1 MWSIGTAN
9 SFEILIPSLG
19 LDQKRFAVACA
30 AAAASKG
37 LSQKKTDNALSM
49 SKTTGKSIA
58 AFMKGPMPFSIA
70 QLKEIGA
77 SLARNCMR

>member
-19 LDQKRFAVACA
+19 LDEKRFAVACA

-37 LSQKKTDNALSM
+37 LSQKKMDNAM
-49 SKTTGKSIA
+49 NKTTGKAIA